1 MKRKLIKGVLT
12 FTLLLAMLVTMANP
26 VSIYAEEP
34 ATDDKMTEAGDNTET
49 NQDLDEEKETQESEG
64 TIGTEKAGNEQYDT
78 TKPVI
83 EKVEFPQQG
92 TTVKADETIRLY
104 VYAYDTG
111 TEEGELSVYA
121 RISSE
126 GSSTSM
132 ESSYDVEKGCY
143 VCEYTL
149 SNTSAEK
156 ISISSIEVTDKA
168 SNYINY
174 SCYEN
179 GEYKY
184 WVSVEQQTSEEV
196 HIKKFE
202 FKQNGQTLDENGMLE
217 MTLETEEE
225 LEKIKEMEVPVMSQA
240 INAYY
245 TITASSE
252 FREKERL
259 RAKARHDEAQALYN
273 ADRNAKIGIARNLLE
288 MNMPHDQIAKATD
301 LTLEEIDSL

>member
-1 MKRKLIKGVLT
+1 MKRKLIKGILT

-34 ATDDKMTEAGDNTET
+34 AVDDKKAEAGDNTEN

-156 ISISSIEVTDKA
+156 VSISSIRVTDKA
-168 SNYINY
+168 SNYLDY
-174 SCYEN
+174 SCYEK
-179 GEYKY
+179 GEYK
-184 WVSVEQQTSEEV
+184 
-196 HIKKFE
+196 
-202 FKQNGQTLDENGMLE
+202 
-217 MTLETEEE
+217 
-225 LEKIKEMEVPVMSQA
+225 
-240 INAYY
+240 
-245 TITASSE
+245 
-252 FREKERL
+252 
-259 RAKARHDEAQALYN
+259 
-273 ADRNAKIGIARNLLE
+273 
-288 MNMPHDQIAKATD
+288 
-301 LTLEEIDSL
+301 